1 MASHH
6 PREELLAASA
16 LGVGGF
22 GADDD
27 REGEEGGEESE
38 GDDHD
43 LLLSVARRG
52 RVMQD
57 GETPRLL
64 YAKNIMRERDARQ
77 EMHESGTAPSSNFY
91 GNGVQWNFIL

>member
-38 GDDHD
+38 GDHD
-43 LLLSVARRG
+43 LLSVPRRG

-57 GETPRLL
+57 RETPRLL

>member
-43 LLLSVARRG
+43 LLSVPRRG